1 MRVNLLQVSNQL
13 THTFLGRSMRE
24 FPRLTEGEKSFLQ
37 GNNLPAGFQIL
48 MGVRQ
53 KHCHVLAC
61 CYFLLM
67 NVFISAAAA
76 IRLQIL
82 WVPMLTEGQRLTLQ
96 ESSRSLLSDWTT
108 EASSW
113 MD

>member
-13 THTFLGRSMRE
+13 THTFFGRSMRE

-53 KHCHVLAC
+53 KHHHVLAC
-61 CYFLLM
+61 WYFLLM
-67 NVFISAAAA
+67 NVFISAAA

-96 ESSRSLLSDWTT
+96 ESSRSLLSDWIA